1 MHMSNSLG
9 DLLATRK
16 REEPPEIAIIKAF
29 ITEKFNQPT
38 EVTIQEKQIVIG
50 VKGAALAGALRPLL
64 PQLQERCETTKRL
77 LIRIK

>member
-1 MHMSNSLG
+1 MSNSIG

-29 ITEKFNQPT
+29 IQENFSQPSDI
-38 EVTIQEKQIVIG
+38 TIQEKQILIV

-64 PQLQERCETTKRL
+64 PQLQERCETNKRL
-77 LIRIK
+77 VIRIK